1 MRWIHLLAGLMVVG
15 LFAAVGLLIA
25 EEQTKP
31 APYCLGDDVQFG
43 DDVQYFPSGPSTQ
56 PPGKR
61 QPAQA
66 GDAVLGDLLFTDVVS
81 VHFIGPALP
90 ANSDGSLGGLAV
102 GDDRTQMRIY
112 ERFIVREATDSE
124 GRIYRTLY
132 AYETLGKIEQRL
144 ERAKADTKP

>member
-31 APYCLGDDVQFG
+31 SADYLR
-43 DDVQYFPSGPSTQ
+43 DDVQYFPSGPSAQ

-61 QPAQA
+61 RPAQA
-66 GDAVLGDLLFTDVVS
+66 GDAVLGDLLFTDVVA

-90 ANSDGSLGGLAV
+90 ANSDGSLGGLAA
-102 GDDRTQMRIY
+102 GDDGTQMRIY
-112 ERFIVREATDSE
+112 ERFIVREATDPE
-124 GRIYRTLY
+124 GKIYRTLY

-144 ERAKADTKP
+144 APPQVSAKP